1 MLFDEVR
8 GSPPPPPRPSHG
20 ATSVYSQC
28 LSNIQKENI
37 VIISLKAV
45 RHKGLQWNASTNS
58 TKNSPIVG
66 VLQHVS
72 KECESV
78 LFRFLPFGETK
89 LFDSPPPAEFHHS
102 KEKHRQTTYFTRSS
116 TPQGEKQ
123 GRYKTPHKTP
133 LFIQVS

>member
-58 TKNSPIVG
+58 TKNSPIAG
-66 VLQHVS
+66 VFQRVS

-78 LFRFLPFGETK
+78 LFRFLPFGETN
-89 LFDSPPPAEFHHS
+89 LFDPSPGRISPHQGEAQANTH
-102 KEKHRQTTYFTRSS
+102 FTRSS